1 MLTNITKNNVPVY
14 GFANLLSSDSRDYTL
29 RWTETE
35 SIVVMFV
42 SCDDTFYLLLGFV
55 FYYYVYLTYVKKEST
70 VGYVK
75 IRN

>member
-1 MLTNITKNNVPVY
+1 MLTNIVKNNVPVY

-29 RWTETE
+29 SWTETE

-42 SCDDTFYLLLGFV
+42 SCDDTFYLLLGF
-55 FYYYVYLTYVKKEST
+55 FYYYVYLTYVKKKST
-70 VGYVK
+70 VGYGE